1 MSCLGIPTI
10 NAFKI
15 VETDASEIGYGGIL
29 KQLVSPDTSEKI
41 VHFLS
46 EVWNTAKIYYSTIK
60 KKLYVVLGISKF
72 QSDLL
77 NQKFLLCI
85 DFKSDKYVIEKDV
98 ENIASKHIFARWQ
111 DILSFLF
118 FILIL
123 NILKVLKMLSLNFL
137 PVNSFSATMASR
149 RSKATFSKNSNA
161 SQYIKKQY
169 FQNLFSIEPNR
180 AIIRDP
186 LKLATYYFPLNFY
199 WIPEHNGKNLNCY
212 STILFH
218 EKSVFIKSITD
229 KIDK

>member
-98 ENIASKHIFARWQ
+98 ENIASKHIFAMARY
-111 DILSFLF
+111 FKF
-118 FILIL
+118 FIFI
-123 NILKVLKMLSLNFL
+123 F
-137 PVNSFSATMASR
+137 
-149 RSKATFSKNSNA
+149 
-161 SQYIKKQY
+161 
-169 FQNLFSIEPNR
+169 
-180 AIIRDP
+180 
-186 LKLATYYFPLNFY
+186 
-199 WIPEHNGKNLNCY
+199 
-212 STILFH
+212 ILF
-218 EKSVFIKSITD
+218 
-229 KIDK
+229 